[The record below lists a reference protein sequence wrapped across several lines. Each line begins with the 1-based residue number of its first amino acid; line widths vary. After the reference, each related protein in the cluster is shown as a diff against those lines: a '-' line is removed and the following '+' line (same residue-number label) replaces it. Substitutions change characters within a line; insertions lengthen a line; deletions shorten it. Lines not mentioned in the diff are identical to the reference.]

1 MVVMCVSVVFHR
13 CAVSIF
19 ASRRSEVRGFE
30 SQIHLNF
37 YQSEFY
43 QRTTLQIF
51 ILDDLNDSCFE
62 KNGNTLLQKNSLK
75 IVIRRFINLTLY
87 QIEKP
92 IGNVGNHKSFDSFTE
107 FQIDNENSNLCKV

>member
-13 CAVSIF
+13 CAVSIS
-19 ASRRSEVRGFE
+19 AALSRRFTSTSIKANSIKERRFK
-30 SQIHLNF
+30 SL
-37 YQSEFY
+37 S
-43 QRTTLQIF
+43 LM
-51 ILDDLNDSCFE
+51 ILMNSCFE

-92 IGNVGNHKSFDSFTE
+92 IRNVGNHKSFDSFTE
-107 FQIDNENSNLCKV
+107 FQIDNENSNLCIF